1 MEAVEKVQLTVSGR
15 VQGVAFRYMTK
26 IVADRLNIKGIV
38 RNLDDGDV
46 YIEAQGPKEQLDV
59 FIKAVKASPTPSGR
73 VDQVEIVY
81 NDQLPDY
88 KNFKVVS

>member
-1 MEAVEKVQLTVSGR
+1 MEKVQLTVSGR